1 MDVGEI
7 PRAKVPH
14 HPRARENDTDPTHL
28 RRRNRHPH
36 HYSAYPY
43 TRLRRQPCGAH
54 FLLHPRPSHRRLAR
68 REHDCRR
75 GNHLDHDDALARVLL
90 CTHRALQRLLRHRR
104 PPRLQA
110 AHLTL
115 AARAHRQ
122 REERTPRPRRLNLL
136 RGRDARAHRQRSQ
149 SRGAER
155 AAAGAG
161 RGRDR
166 RNAVQAECPR
176 AGPRAVERGPLED
189 DPDRGT
195 AGVAAN
201 MDVACA
207 TSAHPAAGS
216 GADA

>member
-36 HYSAYPY
+36 HYSAWPY
-43 TRLRRQPCGAH
+43 TRFRRQSRGAH
-54 FLLHPRPSHRRLAR
+54 LLLHPRPPHRRLAR

-75 GNHLDHDDALARVLL
+75 GNRLDHDDALARVLPR
-90 CTHRALQRLLRHRR
+90 THRALQRLLRHRR

-115 AARAHRQ
+115 TARAHRQ

-136 RGRDARAHRQRSQ
+136 RGLDARAHRQRSQ
-149 SRGAER
+149 SRRAEH

-161 RGRDR
+161 RGRDW

-189 DPDRGT
+189 GADCGIV
-195 AGVAAN
+195 GVMAN
-201 MDVACA
+201 MDAA
-207 TSAHPAAGS
+207 RKTSARPAAGRR
-216 GADA
+216 ADA